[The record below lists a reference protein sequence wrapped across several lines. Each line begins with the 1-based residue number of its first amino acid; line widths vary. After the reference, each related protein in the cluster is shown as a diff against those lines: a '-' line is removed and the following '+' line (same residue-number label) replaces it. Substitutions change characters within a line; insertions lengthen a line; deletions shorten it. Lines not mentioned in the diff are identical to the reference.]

1 MSDRFF
7 SRVVRTVGGSLRRDS
22 KVAVPLPSWHAAGWM
37 TGETRPTS
45 GRHREVPAGG
55 TAERWRPDR
64 PAVRRLVLLLRADE
78 GMSTVEYAVGTIAAA
93 GIGALLYTIVTGDS
107 IRSALTAL
115 IRHAL
120 SVNL

>member
-1 MSDRFF
+1 M
-7 SRVVRTVGGSLRRDS
+7 
-22 KVAVPLPSWHAAGWM
+22 
-37 TGETRPTS
+37 
-45 GRHREVPAGG
+45 
-55 TAERWRPDR
+55 
-64 PAVRRLVLLLRADE
+64 RRLVLLLRADE